1 MLGQQ
6 ADVNTKGLDQWTALH
21 LAAKA
26 GHVEI
31 VKELLAQEGIEM
43 EACSSMKRT
52 AVHVAA
58 EFDHVEIV
66 KLLLARGADFDHRD
80 FDESTPLHIASQYGS
95 LNTLDYLLKE
105 TKADM
110 SAKNKFGYTASDIAQ
125 NLSVRQRFEIPE
137 DSGQLT
143 GTTDASASSKQAQN
157 S

>member
-21 LAAKA
+21 LAAKS

-31 VKELLAQEGIEM
+31 LKELLAQEGIEI

-52 AVHVAA
+52 PVHVAA

-66 KLLLARGADFDHRD
+66 KLLLAHGADINSRD
-80 FDESTPLHIASQYGS
+80 FDESTPLHVASQYGS

-105 TKADM
+105 TKVELA
-110 SAKNKFGYTASDIAQ
+110 AKNKFGYTASDIAQ
-125 NLSVRQRFEIPE
+125 NLSVRQRFAIPE
-137 DSGQLT
+137 DSGQLA
-143 GTTDASASSKQAQN
+143 GPTDALSSK
-157 S
+157 